1 MLWYYNI
8 INKLKTVIFFLQ
20 GGIGKH
26 IAATAVAENIN
37 KNYPDRKLIVI
48 CPYPEVFLNNP
59 FVYRVYRSNTAQYFY
74 EDFIKNKDVIFLG
87 NEVYQS
93 NEYVTSNKHLIESW
107 CNMFGLKY
115 TGENPKLFL
124 TQIELIDA
132 YKKYNRN
139 KPILA
144 LQTNGGAENQSNYNW
159 ARDLNT
165 DVIQEVVDELKEN
178 YHIFHLR
185 RDDQMALKDTEKLN
199 ANWRE
204 IFCFLTLTNK
214 RLLIDSFAQHAAAA
228 LMLPS
233 TVCWVATSPE
243 KLGYNIH
250 NNLGPLEESRVF
262 THKIDGIILEKEF
275 VGLPHQCDIDINKIY
290 NKDLLIKNLV

>member
-1 MLWYYNI
+1 M
-8 INKLKTVIFFLQ
+8 KTIALFVQ

-26 IAATAVAENIN
+26 IAATAVAENIS

-59 FVYRVYRSNTAQYFY
+59 FVYRVYRSNSVQYFH
-74 EDFIKNKDVIFLG
+74 EDFIKNKDTIFFG

-93 NEYVTSNKHLIESW
+93 NEYVVENKHLIEAW

-124 TQIELIDA
+124 NYAEVFNA
-132 YKKYNRN
+132 AKRYNKN

-144 LQTNGGAENQSNYNW
+144 LQTDGGPEGSNYNW
-159 ARDLNT
+159 ARDLPEFLVR
-165 DVIQEVVDELKEN
+165 DLVGSLKDK
-178 YHIFHLR
+178 YHIYHIAR
-185 RDDQMALKDTEKLN
+185 PDQPSYEGTEKITLN
-199 ANWRE
+199 FRDL
-204 IFCFLTLTNK
+204 FCLLTLSSK
-214 RLLIDSFAQHAAAA
+214 RLLIDSFAQHASAA

-233 TVCWVATSPE
+233 VVCWIGTSPD

-250 NNLGPLEESRVF
+250 KNIQAKDSAKMF
-262 THKIDGIILEKEF
+262 THNIDGIIMEKEF
-275 VGLPHQCDIDINKIY
+275 VGLPHQCDYNLLESFNKEEILSY
-290 NKDLLIKNLV
+290 LL